1 MAINIDAN
9 VICGVTDSKGL
20 LSGDILAPVKAEEVS
35 DEIPT
40 VAPIVD
46 TGKVQRDR
54 HTKSALTS
62 SAGIS
67 DSCRDF
73 D

>member
-40 VAPIVD
+40 VAQLSTLEKCSGIG
-46 TGKVQRDR
+46 TLK
-54 HTKSALTS
+54 AL
-62 SAGIS
+62 
-67 DSCRDF
+67 
-73 D
+73 